1 MVTCC
6 QMKDN
11 VRRVAVS
18 ALSRWE
24 RDGKY
29 INLELDAA
37 LDRSGLSG
45 ADRGLAAAIIYGV
58 CERKLTL
65 DSEIERLTGRELS
78 HLDGETAAALRVGLY
93 QLVYMD
99 KIPPHAA
106 VNETVSAA
114 PARSRGLVNAALRR
128 MLREECR
135 ISLPERDEGE
145 GEYLS
150 KLHSVPLW
158 IVSSWL
164 RDYGSEAEAIAA
176 SANSQPPVTLRVN
189 TLRTTADELL
199 SAFRENGVEVRA
211 SEAAPDMIELSSGAK
226 ITELYGYGQGLWFVQ
241 DPASRLCAL
250 AMDVHPGQRV
260 IDVCSAPG
268 GKSFSMAID
277 MKNEGEIDS
286 HDLHE
291 NKVKLIR
298 SGAARLGI
306 DVITATARD
315 GSLVNE
321 EKRGYYDRVLCDV
334 PCSGLGVIA
343 KKPDIR
349 YKSEDDVIRL
359 PLVQYKILSA
369 SAALVRPGGVLV
381 YSTCT
386 LRREENDLIRER
398 FLREFDEFTPY
409 LPESFPVEAEN
420 GAVTLMPHKHG
431 TDGFYIAG
439 FRRK

>member
-1 MVTCC
+1 
-6 QMKDN
+6 MKDN
-11 VRRVAVS
+11 VRRLAVS

-37 LDRSGLSG
+37 LDRSGLDG
-45 ADRGLAAAIIYGV
+45 PDRGLAAAIIYGV

-65 DSEIERLTGRELS
+65 DSEIERLTGRKLS
-78 HLDGETAAALRVGLY
+78 AIDGETAAALRVGLY
-93 QLVYMD
+93 QLLYMD

-128 MLREECR
+128 TLREGCR
-135 ISLPERDEGE
+135 ISLPERSENE

-150 KLHSVPLW
+150 KLHSIPVW
-158 IVSSWL
+158 IVESWL
-164 RDYGSEAEAIAA
+164 RDYGDEGGAIIA

-189 TLRTTADELL
+189 TLRVTQEELL
-199 SAFRENGVEVRA
+199 DAFLKSGVEARTCGI
-211 SEAAPDMIELSSGAK
+211 APDMIELSSGAK
-226 ITELYGYGQGLWFVQ
+226 ITELYGYREGLWFVQ

-250 AMDVHPGQRV
+250 AMDVRPGDKV

-277 MKNEGEIDS
+277 MKNQGLIDS

-298 SGAARLGI
+298 SGAARLGADI
-306 DVITATARD
+306 INATPRD
-315 GSLVNE
+315 GSLINE
-321 EKRGYYDRVLCDV
+321 EKRGFYDHVLCDV

-359 PLVQYKILSA
+359 PHVQYRILSA
-369 SAALVRPGGVLV
+369 SASLVRRGGVLV

-398 FLREFDEFTPY
+398 FLREFDEFEPY
-409 LPESFPVEAEN
+409 LPESFPVKAEN

>member
-1 MVTCC
+1 
-6 QMKDN
+6 MKNN
-11 VRRVAVS
+11 VRRLAIM

-29 INLELDAA
+29 INIELDAA
-37 LDRSGLSG
+37 LDRSGLKG

-65 DSEIERLTGRELS
+65 DSEIERLTGRDLS
-78 HLDGETAAALRVGLY
+78 AIDGETVSALRVGLY
-93 QLVYMD
+93 QLLYMN

-128 MLREECR
+128 TLREGCR
-135 ISLPERDEGE
+135 VALPERSEGE
-145 GEYLS
+145 AAYLS

-158 IVSSWL
+158 IVESWL
-164 RDYGSEAEAIAA
+164 RDYGDEGEAIAA
-176 SANSQPPVTLRVN
+176 SVNSQPPVTLRVN
-189 TLRTTADELL
+189 TLRVTVDELL
-199 SAFRENGVEVRA
+199 AAFLKSGVEVHTSA
-211 SEAAPDMIELSSGAK
+211 IAPDMIELSSGTK
-226 ITELYGYGQGLWFVQ
+226 ITELYGYSEGLWFVQ

-250 AMDVHPGQRV
+250 AMDVRPGDKV

-277 MKNEGEIDS
+277 MKNEGRIDS

-298 SGAARLGI
+298 SGAKRLGVDI
-306 DVITATARD
+306 ISATARD

-321 EKRGYYDRVLCDV
+321 EKRAYYDRVLCDV

-359 PLVQYKILSA
+359 PEVQYGILSA
-369 SAALVRPGGVLV
+369 SAPLVRRGGVLV

-386 LRREENDLIRER
+386 LRHAENDLIRER
-398 FLREFDEFTPY
+398 FLREFDDFLPY

-420 GAVTLMPHKHG
+420 GAVTLMPQRHG

>member
-1 MVTCC
+1 
-6 QMKDN
+6 MKDN
-11 VRRVAVS
+11 VRRLAIS

-65 DSEIERLTGRELS
+65 DSEIERLTGRSLTAI
-78 HLDGETAAALRVGLY
+78 DGETASALRVGLY
-93 QLVYMD
+93 QLIYMD

-128 MLREECR
+128 SIREGCR
-135 ISLPERDEGE
+135 IALPERSRGE

-150 KLHSVPLW
+150 KLHSVPVW
-158 IVSSWL
+158 IVESWL
-164 RDYGSEAEAIAA
+164 RDYKDEGEAIAA

-189 TLRTTADELL
+189 TLRTTTEELL
-199 SAFRENGVEVRA
+199 SALLKSGVEA
-211 SEAAPDMIELSSGAK
+211 HTCGIAPDMIELSSGVK
-226 ITELYGYGQGLWFVQ
+226 ISELYGYGEGLWFVQ

-250 AMDVHPGQRV
+250 AMDVHPGERV

-277 MKNEGEIDS
+277 MKNEGSIDS

-306 DVITATARD
+306 DIITATARD
-315 GSLVNE
+315 GSVLNE
-321 EKRGYYDRVLCDV
+321 EKIGFYDRVLCDV

-359 PLVQYKILSA
+359 PDVQYKILSA
-369 SAALVRPGGVLV
+369 SAPLVGRGGVLV

-386 LRREENDLIRER
+386 LRRAENDLIRER
-398 FLREFDEFTPY
+398 FLGEFDDFEPY
-409 LPESFPVEAEN
+409 LPESFPVAAEN
-420 GAVTLMPHKHG
+420 GAVTLMPSRHG